1 MLLIQTE
8 NSYRFPRSSTGRG
21 SPSTAACPNARTSD
35 GKQNAMRP
43 SPLYLE
49 PRLEPRL
56 RSLLETTDFLHTLVD
71 ALGSPLNLLLPDQIA
86 DNLARFRA
94 VYRKH
99 HLTGRIYYAH
109 KANRS
114 SALVRRL
121 AADAGPDAGTS
132 AGTAA
137 GLEAG
142 LDAASLGELQH
153 ALGAGLTPERIMA
166 TGPKNREFLWL
177 AARTGA
183 TVHLDSRA
191 ELDDL
196 ADLVR
201 KHALPRVPVMP
212 RLSGFRSPGVT
223 VLTRPSR
230 FGSPVGELDDLLDA
244 LERHRDAVEL
254 TGVAYHLD
262 TTGVTEKAVALE
274 ACIRVMD
281 DCHRRGLRPRTID
294 IGGGF
299 GVNYLADAA
308 QWEQYTTALT
318 EAVLGRR
325 PALTWQGHGYG
336 LRNES
341 GTLRGALGLY
351 PAHRA
356 IAAEAYLDELL
367 SQRAPTLGRPLAT
380 LLLENMYDLAVEPGR
395 ALVDQC
401 GATLAR
407 VLEVRRG
414 PEGERMLRLEM
425 NARDAGLEDHG
436 VLMDPVLIPRSAA
449 PAAPDEPVGVYLLG
463 NLCLEADLIT
473 RRLVHLPRLPAPGDL
488 LAFANTA
495 GYLMDFNAGGP
506 IRQPVA
512 RKVAAYRQDGAWHW
526 RLDEQYW
533 PLDTTGAA
541 THQGDGPA

>member
-1 MLLIQTE
+1 MPLK
-8 NSYRFPRSSTGRG
+8 P
-21 SPSTAACPNARTSD
+21 TSD
-35 GKQNAMRP
+35 GKQNTVRP

-49 PRLEPRL
+49 PRLEPLL

-71 ALGSPLNLLLPDQIA
+71 ALGSPLNLLLPEQIA
-86 DNLARFRA
+86 DNLARFRS

-99 HLTGRIYYAH
+99 HLTGRIYFAH

-121 AADAGPDAGTS
+121 AATD
-132 AGTAA
+132 
-137 GLEAG
+137 AG
-142 LDAASLGELQH
+142 LDVASLGELQH
-153 ALGAGLTPERIMA
+153 ALGAGCTPDRIMA
-166 TGPKNREFLWL
+166 TGPKSREFLWL

-183 TVHLDSRA
+183 TVHLDSRG

-201 KHALPRVPVMP
+201 KHSLPRVPVMP
-212 RLSGFRSPGVT
+212 RLSGFPSPGTT

-230 FGSPVGELDDLLDA
+230 FGSPVSELDDLLDT
-244 LERHRDAVEL
+244 LERHQDAVEL

-262 TTGVTEKAVALE
+262 TTGMAEKAVALE

-308 QWEQYTTALT
+308 QWEQYTTELT
-318 EAVLGRR
+318 NAVLGRR

-351 PAHRA
+351 PAHRPV
-356 IAAEAYLDELL
+356 AAEAYLDELL
-367 SQRAPTLGRPLAT
+367 SHRAPTLGRPLAT
-380 LLLENMYDLAVEPGR
+380 LLLENLYELAVEPGR

-407 VLEVRRG
+407 VLEVRHTPDG
-414 PEGERMLRLEM
+414 TCLVRLEM
-425 NARDAGLEDHG
+425 NARDASLEDHG
-436 VLMDPVLIPRSAA
+436 VLMDPVLIPRSGA
-449 PAAPDEPVGVYLLG
+449 PAASAPATTAPSASALPDGPVGVHLLG

-495 GYLMDFNAGGP
+495 GYLMDFNAGRP
-506 IRQPVA
+506 LQQPVA

-541 THQGDGPA
+541 THQGDGRA